1 MPYYPAMCLQALQI
15 SEGVVMIRPDDVA
28 NGDRERTLALLWE
41 LAVHFQV
48 FKRYAVVISVIMA
61 LPAIS

>member
-1 MPYYPAMCLQALQI
+1 ML
-15 SEGVVMIRPDDVA
+15 RPEDVA

-48 FKRYAVVISVIMA
+48 LETLLLSFLSLR
-61 LPAIS
+61 